1 MGSFSDGL
9 KLLNPQDE
17 AKLPVNILG
26 SLALLKKKYPASR
39 VRAFEGPDEFFIAMD
54 LEIRRPN
61 RAVMYH
67 KKEPVLIKLDVKDYP
82 FVAPAPYTDRLDFPA
97 ENTPHINPTIKGR
110 PYSLCLFRG
119 DSSDWFSQHTILDFV
134 ERLRAWM
141 QDAAED
147 NLIKPDDDFELTRVD
162 EDQHVIFFPERDV
175 VDIINAEWKENSGSK
190 GMVVA
195 NFVINTEDAPKDAGQ
210 KEIAWLVRLFQQ
222 EIGDL
227 TQASVVTEPKQV
239 PGLILFANADTID
252 SRYVTRLPHD
262 LESLIVWADERGI
275 DLQNMLAKFAAS
287 HLEMGRMFPIVF
299 AIKRPRKVIN
309 HLTDLE
315 FISFTIIP
323 VFEEHTKALL
333 LSSSVASAALYR
345 KNSIPLAQYL
355 SGYPSGE
362 SYSEVHYIGLG
373 AVGSKI
379 AMHFS
384 RAGLIPKT
392 LIDPDYSLPHNNIR
406 NALINYPGVKKIDKL
421 DSDIKQL
428 YLNNIDNAFDI
439 KKKPKE
445 LLNALAEDPELFSD
459 KKQLII
465 DSTASYGV
473 ENFLNRRLK
482 VDGSRYARIELADKG
497 NIGFLRV
504 EGLQRNPR
512 IDDLMMEVY
521 RLAITDKNLSA
532 WLKEN
537 HLARAS
543 HSLIDEIY
551 LGLNCSTDTL
561 IMPDDKVS
569 LHTAAASIGLRNF
582 NQSPQD
588 SGLLQITKV
597 SDGPLVSL
605 GTEALAVQPVFIV
618 KADNQPEWQLR
629 FRHSLYEYLINELH
643 ENRPNE
649 TGGIFIG
656 RVDKANKIIY
666 IADILNAPS
675 DSTKSPYMFTRGI
688 EGLSE
693 KVKQIRDKTG
703 DMLEY
708 VGEWHTHPT
717 GSASLSGT
725 DKHAISEIRKILD
738 PIHYPTCITVINGK
752 KIHPYVFTKYE

>member
-1 MGSFSDGL
+1 MGNFSDGL
-9 KLLNPQDE
+9 KLLSPQDE
-17 AKLPVNILG
+17 AKLPVEILG
-26 SLALLKKKYPASR
+26 SLALLRKNYPASR
-39 VRAFEGPDEFFIAMD
+39 ARAFEGLDEFFIAMD

-61 RAVMYH
+61 RAILYH
-67 KKEPVLIKLDVKDYP
+67 KKEPVLIKLDIKRYP

-97 ENTPHINPTIKGR
+97 ENTPHINPTRQDR

-134 ERLRAWM
+134 ERLRTWM
-141 QDAAED
+141 QDAAEG
-147 NLIKPDDDFELTRVD
+147 NLNKLEDDFEMTRVD
-162 EDQHVIFFPERDV
+162 QDQHVIFFPEKDA
-175 VDIINAEWKENSGSK
+175 VDIINAKWKENSGCQ
-190 GMVVA
+190 GMVIG
-195 NFVINTEDAPKDAGQ
+195 NFAMAKENAPEDAGQ
-210 KEIAWLVRLFQQ
+210 KEIVWLVRLFQ
-222 EIGDL
+222 EEVGDL
-227 TQASVVTEPKQV
+227 TKASVITKPNQV
-239 PGLILFANADTID
+239 AGLIVFSNTDTVD
-252 SRYVTRLPHD
+252 SRYVTRLPHN
-262 LESLIVWADERGI
+262 LESLIVWANDREI
-275 DLQNMLAKFAAS
+275 NLQNMLAKFAAS

-315 FISFTIIP
+315 FLSFTVIP
-323 VFEEHTKALL
+323 AYDEDTQVLL
-333 LSSSVASAALYR
+333 LSSSVVSAALYR

-355 SGYPSGE
+355 SGYPLGE

-406 NALINYPGVKKIDKL
+406 NALINYPGGKKIDKL
-421 DSDIKQL
+421 DLDIRQL
-428 YLNNIDNAFDI
+428 YLNNIDNAFGI
-439 KKKPKE
+439 KKIPNTV
-445 LLNALAEDPELFSD
+445 LNALIEDPELFSD
-459 KKQLII
+459 KSRLII

-473 ENFLNRRLK
+473 ENLLTHRLK
-482 VDGSRYARIELADKG
+482 IDGSRYARIEMADKG

-512 IDDLMMEVY
+512 MDDLMIEVY
-521 RLAITDKNLSA
+521 YLAITDEKLSA

-537 HLARAS
+537 QLARAS
-543 HSLIDEIY
+543 YSLIDEIY
-551 LGLNCSTDTL
+551 LGLNCSSDTL

-569 LHTAAASIGLRNF
+569 LHTAAASLGLRNF
-582 NQSPQD
+582 NQSPHHN
-588 SGLLQITKV
+588 GLLQITKV
-597 SDGPLVSL
+597 SDAPLASI
-605 GTEALAVQPVFIV
+605 GTEALSVQPVVIV

-629 FRHSLYEYLINELH
+629 LRHSLHEHLINELN

-656 RVDKANKIIY
+656 RVDKVNKIIHV
-666 IADILNAPS
+666 ADIINAPS

-693 KVKQIRDKTG
+693 KVKEIREKTG

-738 PIHYPTCITVINGK
+738 PIHYPTCVTVINGT
-752 KIHPYVFTKYE
+752 KIHPYIFTKYE